1 MKLKAPKT
9 WQLIVILITV
19 FVLAIGGS
27 LLAVYFTTGFEAP
40 VIPPNEIVVEDADAT
55 YNALSGQY
63 ETGRAFKLKIT
74 SPTEG
79 VTEQEIT
86 LGFKS
91 GVSVSRSEGKISDKT
106 IIVPERVRLNE
117 EFEVQLVQETYTS
130 KSGETFTS
138 NKGGISELVILTQN
152 NQLGSTTIKIA
163 VDVPVRDIGLE
174 IVDATTG
181 AVLGN
186 ETDPCRI
193 AEGTHFAL
201 RPKFY
206 PQESRYLFSDD
217 KNAAISQK
225 REKDVFYDVA
235 PSSQGI
241 KFEFNNFD
249 PYFVAGDQTSENN
262 QISAYAFS
270 SAKEQLAFYS
280 TNSQIEGQPLYSE
293 AIRQL
298 TLPGV
303 NSITSKIFVNVVEAN
318 VGSFKID
325 TTTAENPIGFTTNQL
340 FKLSARTSSLADR
353 NLNINISD
361 IHGQSLLAMIKNVGM
376 RVVEVTDAVSGEKRD
391 ASLVVIKG
399 GKSVS
404 VVGNEYVLINDQVKN
419 LSHAYW
425 ELSTNGEYLIQTEIV
440 LFVEDEK
447 GQTQI
452 FVPEGENYQPKYVFF
467 ETAEGQDNPV
477 DWKNG
482 VGNQLSI
489 MLIYDAQG
497 KPIVSEFSKD
507 LASLTNVPEDN
518 VYQKTIFF
526 AYYDA
531 AFGEGESMADYVDI
545 DTVGQGNY
553 NIPGLGNR
561 QLFPL
566 RGSALVAKDALNFNL
581 IFATVRTD
589 AYGNPIMEG
598 RSTFV
603 VQKWSRAISVQVE
616 KTLQGFDECSLQIDT
631 SLLTAQNFFAI
642 PTQTELGLNLVLKL
656 KKGDQSI
663 FQQELA
669 NKRISFYASEDAKG
683 EKVNNDI
690 FIFGEPEYAQ
700 DGVTVTIPFAVRNV
714 KIEDVRGKDF
724 WVRIDYNNSVTTN
737 SWTAEPGNKE
747 YAGALK
753 IYNQN
758 PASIS
763 NDILAGKTF
772 DIQNVLKADGKS
784 EITISGNGQTTD
796 LTIFNSYIKQTV
808 VKDAY
813 GRAFQ
818 SGIILSSDNPAA
830 IGVNN
835 ETGTISP
842 LNAKADGVK
851 ITVKAGDISFAFTLN
866 VDSVGVTDVKVK
878 GISQGTSPKAQ
889 IEGEPGEEVFLK
901 KTNDHDGFLE
911 VFVQGAIGNE
921 TYSADAYTITI
932 SPTFLAGLG
941 QDSKLWEMLKINGG
955 SLQPSSELAI
965 EKIQIVKHF
974 GSDVTIPFVARND
987 NGTLDFVFELK
998 ITETATFKSQTLN
1011 QVDYDGIIGVR
1022 SEDKPEGATN
1032 EQIFVYAEF
1041 GIDLNTYF
1049 KVENVDWANAYGA
1062 AKDIVVNGQ
1071 TVGQIESGVLKF
1083 MDVFEPTTFNI
1094 RFFAVDGNNYG
1105 FNQELEITVVP
1116 NIQVSANADKP
1127 LQLSDLYADQEPNIS
1142 QYITLRRIAGDS
1154 AIPAFEYVIEDEKKQ
1169 NSQGENVRYVVV
1181 DGQGKVAFNATLN
1194 LEYGDE
1200 ARKNKLSL
1208 IHENKVVKTCDIHIS
1223 VGLTQESL
1231 AACGSWLNNFV
1242 TYGENRMLLVSQTSL
1257 DFIQHKF
1264 ACKLKAEVLS
1274 NNDAY
1279 SVGGSGA
1286 ERRLNFT
1293 FKGEAVKVG
1302 EKYYLAI
1309 GFMNENT
1316 IVATI
1321 KVPIILSAVGDKF
1334 ASAGTGEAEDVK
1346 AVLEGKAS
1354 AIASAGTS
1362 YNLFA
1367 PKTIEG
1373 KDYTFIFE
1381 GGSVK
1386 LALLDEEIT
1395 STKEVDGL
1403 KINVGGVDYNYQIS
1417 DGRIIAFGTN
1427 IGLNI
1432 GEGGVLEIGSEKYI
1446 VRNIDNEIIK
1456 ISKLTIVEGKNYETA
1471 STPFGIVLTEFDGTK
1486 YLTGFK
1492 EGEAQVRFEVP
1503 NAYKNII
1510 SIIGNELKINH
1521 VVGEETESVVAKFR
1535 IVQGETLPLTYDFAL
1550 SIAPDA
1556 SIAAPVYP
1564 FNGNTELLEIPN
1576 GEEKTID
1583 MKTPLGAD
1591 SLHNGEPRFSD
1602 KITINGEEQDIE
1614 TNLGLSIKEVLIDG
1628 QKVEP
1633 TNGVFDVRID
1643 GQKVIFENKA
1653 NAQDVSVIVQR
1664 TYEGIFLGY
1673 DKSGSENEYTYNFTI
1688 NQSGE
1693 QSYFVKFS
1701 GQNSGNLNDK
1711 TWALANNREAQTLT
1725 VTTFWQSENGQGE
1738 VGKDVTTTATNDFGE
1753 GFEVEFNN
1761 KQLSITIEGFV
1772 PEEATKHVYFSVNGI
1787 KVGELT
1793 VVIPATVEVTFINE
1807 LNANREYEASDIVTS
1822 LTERYDITKVE
1833 TIGDA
1838 SKFAKVEGTN
1848 LTFGHLVEDKE
1859 ITLKFTYSNETNN
1872 GVVQKTFKVN
1882 KNLNFKDLISISEEN
1897 TVTAGE
1903 SLVVTTSQYLDNVIL
1918 SLKGFEVKA
1927 VRKAGF
1933 SFEAI
1938 ETVSINDK
1946 GNVTIKTN
1954 FVAEQQTAQF
1964 ILHFTYNFN
1973 NQVGFTKDVEVHL
1986 PIKPAVQ
1993 MKVNYPAP
2001 AGTELAYE
2009 TIKSEVPINNFFN
2022 APAMFANKKRIE
2034 LVGEEENATIDT
2046 SDADLFQVT
2055 GKILKN
2061 GAWEENKDLDV
2072 SWAADG
2078 GLTVILPSGLNAA
2091 RVKLQITYKG
2101 VLVEYDLYVTTSN
2114 VIGSQVNPT
2123 TNRDGDT
2130 ETIYPDTMGTKTL
2143 FSTNRLF
2150 EIKVDLTAQADQVV
2164 YAFVADVKEGV
2175 AIVNKDANSKAKFK
2189 LSDIRAGI
2197 RYVDCGD
2204 DKGINLKENQTIVF
2218 KTADKF
2224 DAPNAP
2230 GLTFQRMAKR
2240 VEFTYTL
2247 ADNPNGLVITDERLK
2262 VIGDEFAW
2270 DKDSEDNETNNAT
2283 AKINCKYTDSG
2294 SKIFET
2300 DISYKLKRALD
2311 IAAGNAFDSI
2321 SKTIEIPNG
2330 MIIPEIETTWLN
2342 HYRLVDLAKLSHP
2355 STGLALSDKTIGKD
2369 VGLTIN
2375 VVSGEHTIKI
2385 GNKEYHTVFQNGGKD
2400 YLTFTPITDAQDSTK
2415 VYDYYL
2421 FGEGCSNAGDYV
2433 LVKIDYTSN
2442 DVTQTYY
2449 LPIKL
2454 VPGYNVTINGQS
2466 VAVAG
2471 ETTNGAVG
2479 NSASPYNFTPGDNK
2493 TIEFSKETT
2502 SVLSVVREHWN
2513 TSNIANALTYVMRL
2527 GAPGQ
2532 DINIDMKKLGYSDT
2546 ADWTLPQT
2554 GGKITLEPQ
2563 TVVFGEKKYKVDIE
2577 DSYGYKIEFFFNLV
2591 PANANTPVVDSSSV
2605 TSMIEGQPFDI
2616 GVVYDKVVMADEG
2629 KDKLPITNREQK
2641 PASTEINVI
2650 NLRNINAWGS
2660 SAEKDAFAALLAEH
2674 GENATPVFHY
2684 VTIQDIHF
2692 VYNKAISVSK
2702 NGSLI
2707 DGHLATASDLKYPGS
2722 KKEDGTFVECTGRD
2736 VGKELTVPTMPG
2748 WIYGTNDSTQVD
2760 VVITLKY
2767 YEEETHINE
2776 EGSSEKTINEET
2788 CTITHTIQLTRKAS
2802 FSETKSV
2809 VVDSVGFNPYE
2820 YIKASNRISTN
2831 DTENDNFNDGKTLYH
2846 DTLEVYLPANNGNV
2860 NFDVEF
2866 YRDGAKIA
2874 TANRHPS
2881 NSLSRPVT
2889 EYYSLSALFEESLP
2903 SEVENRNFANV
2914 SFKIVVKEHSGSEA
2928 VTEGEEQKPDTR
2940 PQFRYAGSE
2949 LTEQAYAKEGNKA
2962 ALNTLTMVASDDTL
2976 YIEDAGLMSTGKD
2989 TIPRTRYYLIKVGD
3003 ETVGYETYRYTHEFD
3018 LARRWT
3024 ELEAGLGQNTAKE
3037 LNGTWTRESDGKY
3050 KNGYKVDISKWAG
3063 EIKDKY
3069 GAVTVKTLANK
3080 GDASES
3086 VSLAGQNVDL
3096 SALRF
3101 EVGDKDSTAKFDGTT
3116 LYTGANYKLN
3126 NQEYILINIYVK
3138 ASGGPFAG
3146 NDAWKASNSNSD
3158 KLLGQFRIFL
3168 TGKDATS
3175 TGV

>member
-40 VIPPNEIVVEDADAT
+40 IIPPNEIVVEDADAT
-55 YNALSGQY
+55 YNASNGQY

-303 NSITSKIFVNVVEAN
+303 NSSTSKIFVNVVEAN

-391 ASLVVIKG
+391 TSLVVIKG

-404 VVGNEYVLINDQVKN
+404 VGGNEYVLINDQVKN
-419 LSHAYW
+419 LNHAYW

-507 LASLTNVPEDN
+507 LASLTNVPEGN

-737 SWTAEPGNKE
+737 SWTAEPGNNE

-818 SGIILSSDNPAA
+818 SSIILSSDNPAA

-842 LNAKADGVK
+842 LNAKAAGVK
-851 ITVKAGDISFAFTLN
+851 ITIKAGDISFAFTLN

-965 EKIQIVKHF
+965 EKIQIAKHF

-1032 EQIFVYAEF
+1032 EQIIVYAEF

-1049 KVENVDWANAYGA
+1049 EVENVDWANAYGA

-1142 QYITLRRIAGDS
+1142 QYITLKRIAGDS

-1194 LEYGDE
+1194 LEYGEE

-1208 IHENKVVKTCDIHIS
+1208 IHENKVVKSCDIHIS

-1257 DFIQHKF
+1257 DFIQHEF

-1334 ASAGTGEAEDVK
+1334 ASVGTGEAEDVK

-1403 KINVGGVDYNYQIS
+1403 KINVGGEDYSYQIS

-1446 VRNIDNEIIK
+1446 VRKIDNEIIK
-1456 ISKLTIVEGKNYETA
+1456 ISKLTIVEGKNYKTA

-1614 TNLGLSIKEVLIDG
+1614 TNLGISIKEVLIDG
-1628 QKVEP
+1628 QKVDP

-1653 NAQDVSVIVQR
+1653 NAQDVSVTVQR

-1673 DKSGSENEYTYNFTI
+1673 DKSGNENEYTYNFTI

-1711 TWALANNREAQTLT
+1711 TWTLANDREAQTLT
-1725 VTTFWQSENGQGE
+1725 VTTFWQSENGNGE
-1738 VGKDVTTTATNDFGE
+1738 VGKDVNTTATNDFGE
-1753 GFEVEFNN
+1753 DFKVEFNN

-1772 PEEATKHVYFSVNGI
+1772 PEETTKHVYFSVNGI
-1787 KVGELT
+1787 KIGELT
-1793 VVIPATVEVTFINE
+1793 VVIPATVEATFVNE
-1807 LNANREYEASDIVTS
+1807 LNANIEYAASDIVES
-1822 LTERYDITKVE
+1822 LTEGYNITGVDI
-1833 TIGDA
+1833 IGDA

-1848 LTFGHLVEDKE
+1848 LTIGHLVEDKE
-1859 ITLKFTYSNETNN
+1859 LTLKFTYFNETNN

-1903 SLVVTTSQYLDNVIL
+1903 SLVVTSSQYLDNVIL
-1918 SLKGFEVKA
+1918 SLNGFEVKV

-1938 ETVSINDK
+1938 KTASINNK
-1946 GNVTIKTN
+1946 GNVTIDTN

-2022 APAMFANKKRIE
+2022 APAMFANKNRIE

-2061 GAWEENKDLDV
+2061 GAWEEDDALDTP
-2072 SWAADG
+2072 WTTDD
-2078 GLTVILPSGLNAA
+2078 GLTVRLPSGLNAA
-2091 RVKLQITYKG
+2091 MVKLQITYKG

-2175 AIVNKDANSKAKFK
+2175 AIVNKDAKSMANFK

-2197 RYVDCGD
+2197 RYVDCGKD
-2204 DKGINLKENQTIVF
+2204 DGINLKENQTIVF

-2247 ADNPNGLVITDERLK
+2247 ADNPNGLVITNSALTVNDPSSL
-2262 VIGDEFAW
+2262 AW
-2270 DKDSEDNETNNAT
+2270 VDNSAT
-2283 AKINCKYTDSG
+2283 ATVSCNIAGVS
-2294 SKIFET
+2294 SVE
-2300 DISYKLKRALD
+2300 YKLKRALD
-2311 IAAGNAFDSI
+2311 IAAGNGLDSLPEG
-2321 SKTIEIPNG
+2321 TIEIPNG

-2355 STGLALSDKTIGKD
+2355 STGLALSDKTISDK
-2369 VGLTIN
+2369 VGLTIS
-2375 VVSGEHTIKI
+2375 VVNEPYTIKI
-2385 GNKEYHTVFQNGGKD
+2385 GNKEYRTVFQNGGKD
-2400 YLTFTPITDAQDSTK
+2400 YLTFTPITDAQDLTK

-2433 LVKIDYTSN
+2433 LVKINYTSKG
-2442 DVTQTYY
+2442 VTQNYY
-2449 LPIKL
+2449 MIVKL
-2454 VPGYNVTINGQS
+2454 VPGYNVTIDGRS

-2471 ETTNGAVG
+2471 ETTKGAVG
-2479 NSASPYNFTPGDNK
+2479 NSASPYNFVPGESK
-2493 TIEFSKETT
+2493 TIEFSDKE
-2502 SVLSVVREHWN
+2502 SSILSVVRERWN
-2513 TSNIANALTYVMRL
+2513 TTNIANALTYVMKL
-2527 GAPGQ
+2527 GGAGQ
-2532 DINIDMKKLGYSDT
+2532 DINVDMKKLNYEGKV
-2546 ADWTLPQT
+2546 DWTLQKKD
-2554 GGKITLEPQ
+2554 GKFVLTPQ
-2563 TVVFGEKKYKVDIE
+2563 TVVFGEKKYKIDIE
-2577 DSYGYKIEFFFNLV
+2577 DAYGYKIEFFFNLI
-2591 PANANTPVVDSSSV
+2591 PEMANTPVIDSSSV
-2605 TSMIEGQPFDI
+2605 TSMIEGQSFDI
-2616 GVVYDKVVMADEG
+2616 GVVYNELSIQSSGEGENKSQVLVIDRDKVPTSSSNE
-2629 KDKLPITNREQK
+2629 TNM
-2641 PASTEINVI
+2641 I
-2650 NLRNINAWGS
+2650 NLRNINAWGW
-2660 SAEKDAFAALLAEH
+2660 KDNNFNTGLLVSPY
-2674 GENATPVFHY
+2674 NAIPEINY
-2684 VTIQDIHF
+2684 VTVDSVSF
-2692 VYNKAISVSK
+2692 VYNNNTAATKSGVGTFGK
-2702 NGSLI
+2702 
-2707 DGHLATASDLKYPGS
+2707 HLATDGMLKYEGAYV
-2722 KKEDGTFVECTGRD
+2722 ETFRSSSID
-2736 VGKELTVPTMPG
+2736 WKVPTMPG
-2748 WIYGTNDSTQVD
+2748 WIYGTNSSVSVD
-2760 VVITLKY
+2760 VVINLRYYKEGTLIK
-2767 YEEETHINE
+2767 ED
-2776 EGSSEKTINEET
+2776 GSSEPIINEET
-2788 CTITHTIQLTRKAS
+2788 CVIRHTIQLTRKAS
-2802 FSETKSV
+2802 FSEEKSV

-2820 YIKASNRISTN
+2820 YVKVTNRNDASSAAK
-2831 DTENDNFNDGKTLYH
+2831 DKTLYH
-2846 DTLEVYLPANNGNV
+2846 DTLEVYLPANNGDV

-2874 TANRHPS
+2874 TANRHPN
-2881 NSLSRPVT
+2881 NSLSRVVT

-2903 SEVENRNFANV
+2903 SEVENRNFAGV
-2914 SFKIVVKEHSGSEA
+2914 SFKIVVNEHSGSPEI
-2928 VTEGEEQKPDTR
+2928 TEGEEQKPDTR
-2940 PQFRYAGSE
+2940 PQFRYAGTK
-2949 LTEQAYAKEGNKA
+2949 LTDNVYAEDYGETTSLA
-2962 ALNTLTMVASDDTL
+2962 EVDDADNGDAL
-2976 YIEDAGLMSTGKD
+2976 YIEDAGLISTGVD
-2989 TIPRTRYYLIKVGD
+2989 TIPRTRYYLIKVDG
-3003 ETVGYETYRYTHEFD
+3003 ETYRYTHEFD

-3024 ELEAGLGQNTAKE
+3024 TLEEGLGQETAKE
-3037 LNGTWTRESDGKY
+3037 LDGVWSKESVTIEGK
-3050 KNGYKVDISKWAG
+3050 KHTGYKVTIDNWAAAV
-3063 EIKDKY
+3063 ENKY
-3069 GAVTVKTLANK
+3069 GAVTVETLANK
-3080 GDASES
+3080 GDRPES
-3086 VSLAGQNVDL
+3086 VELAGENVDL

-3101 EVGDKDSTAKFDGTT
+3101 EVGDKDSTATFDGTT
-3116 LYTGANYKLN
+3116 LYTGPNYQLN

-3138 ASGGPFAG
+3138 ASGGPNETWA
-3146 NDAWKASNSNSD
+3146 ASNSNSD
-3158 KLLGQFRIFL
+3158 KLIGQFRIFL
-3168 TGKDATS
+3168 TGNDAPA
-3175 TGV
+3175 TGA